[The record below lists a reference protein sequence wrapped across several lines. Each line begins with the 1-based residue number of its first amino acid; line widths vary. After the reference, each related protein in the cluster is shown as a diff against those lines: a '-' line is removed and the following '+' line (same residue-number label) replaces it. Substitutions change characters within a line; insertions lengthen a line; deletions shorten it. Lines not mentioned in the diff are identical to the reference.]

1 MSWESRRVRLAAAIA
16 AGVAMGVVY
25 TASPLTFLVIGAF
38 PLVAWFAARGLQP
51 GDARTVVFVL
61 SAAFLTRLAVIA
73 ALFIAGLPW
82 HNDLSVGALA
92 GDEAYN
98 VSRALRARDVALGL
112 ATSKY
117 DYVVAYDEY
126 GRSSYLAFLTVL
138 QTLLGPVPFGIKVF
152 NAMLFVAGA
161 SLLFALVR
169 RSYGMVP
176 ATTALAILLF
186 VPTLLYA
193 STSALKES
201 AYLFATATCLAS
213 AIGTVRAR
221 SVTQRVVAVLV
232 LVGSLW
238 MLSDLR
244 RAGAE
249 LALAGLA
256 VGFASY
262 VALQTRRR
270 RTAAVLLVAA
280 VLVAA
285 VMVPR
290 INARLL
296 AGVTE
301 AAKIHSGH
309 VFTVGHAYKLLDDGF
324 YYSPS
329 APAASSLTLTN
340 DHAARFLLR
349 SVYTFM
355 LTPLPWEMR
364 SRGEL
369 LLLPEQI
376 LWYLVLIGLPV
387 GAVSGWRR
395 DPLLTA
401 LLIGFVLPT
410 AAVLAVTNGNV
421 GTLLRLRGLVT
432 PYLLWVSVLGCCVVL
447 DRLAQRRL
455 QPAAPTP
462 ALDALPRAGY

>member
-1 MSWESRRVRLAAAIA
+1 
-16 AGVAMGVVY
+16 
-25 TASPLTFLVIGAF
+25 
-38 PLVAWFAARGLQP
+38 
-51 GDARTVVFVL
+51 
-61 SAAFLTRLAVIA
+61 
-73 ALFIAGLPW
+73 
-82 HNDLSVGALA
+82 
-92 GDEAYN
+92 
-98 VSRALRARDVALGL
+98 
-112 ATSKY
+112 
-117 DYVVAYDEY
+117 
-126 GRSSYLAFLTVL
+126 
-138 QTLLGPVPFGIKVF
+138 
-152 NAMLFVAGA
+152 
-161 SLLFALVR
+161 
-169 RSYGMVP
+169 
-176 ATTALAILLF
+176 
-186 VPTLLYA
+186 
-193 STSALKES
+193 
-201 AYLFATATCLAS
+201 
-213 AIGTVRAR
+213 
-221 SVTQRVVAVLV
+221 
-232 LVGSLW
+232 
-238 MLSDLR
+238 
-244 RAGAE
+244 
-249 LALAGLA
+249 
-256 VGFASY
+256 
-262 VALQTRRR
+262 
-270 RTAAVLLVAA
+270 VLLVAA

-296 AGVTE
+296 AGVPE

-349 SVYTFM
+349 SMYTFM